1 MQPSKV
7 TAILFPLLL
16 LFTVFAPIP
25 VLAQNTADSVVSVF
39 VIGDWG
45 TGGKGAQRVGEAM
58 AAGHREQPVQ
68 AVISTG
74 DNIYPSGVSSVDDP
88 QWDSKF
94 ERIFPAESL
103 PVPFWAVLGNHD
115 YRKDPDAQ
123 VAYTGHRLKDGSI
136 TRWQMPGRYW
146 STLLSSPNGAVKLRL
161 VGIDTQL
168 LIGNAGTRKSHLA
181 WLDSVLTVSS
191 EEHIFVVGH
200 HPVYS
205 HGHYGNNRTLVRHL
219 APLFVEHGVRAYLNG
234 HEHDLQLIKPVDG
247 VRYIISGGSGGKR
260 KTTPGK
266 NTEFCASSL
275 GFVHIDLRIDRM
287 HIAFINS
294 SGELLYETTD
304 MFEANR

>member
-1 MQPSKV
+1 MRHTKV
-7 TAILFPLLL
+7 TRILFLLL
-16 LFTVFAPIP
+16 LP
-25 VLAQNTADSVVSVF
+25 VLATPATAEAQNADASTLSVF

-45 TGGKGAQRVGEAM
+45 TGGKGAHRVGEAM
-58 AAGHREQPVQ
+58 SAGYAAHPVQ

-88 QWDSKF
+88 QWKSKF

-123 VAYTGHRLKDGSI
+123 VAYTGHRLDDGTM

-146 STLLSSPNGAVKLRL
+146 STVLRSPDDSVELRL

-168 LIGNAGTRKSHLA
+168 LVGNAGTRKSHLA
-181 WLDSVLTVSS
+181 WLDSVLAASR
-191 EEHIFVVGH
+191 EQHIFVVGH

-205 HGHYGNNRTLVRHL
+205 HGHYGNNRTLIRHL

-234 HEHDLQLIKPVDG
+234 HEHDLQLIKPIDG
-247 VRYIISGGSGGKR
+247 VRYVISGGGGGKR
-260 KTTPGK
+260 KSKPGR
-266 NTEFCASSL
+266 NTEFSASSL
-275 GFVHIDLRIDRM
+275 GFVRIDLTNEHM
-287 HIAFINS
+287 HIAYVD
-294 SGELLYETTD
+294 SGGKTLYETTD
-304 MFEANR
+304 TLRTKP